1 MLEHQGLIEGV
12 QFGNKKQQK
21 PCPAKACGIA
31 GVQRAVNNFFWLQ
44 GCSLQATSRAQVTQS
59 CLGAWAVEV
68 KSGFCSSA
76 PFPVSR
82 VACCRGIEC
91 QLGGELWGAEVFWGG
106 KQQEPLGSFNGTE
119 DASAGSATGARR
131 GCPGPSLQMLD
142 EEREEGCVGKAAGWL
157 Q

>member
-59 CLGAWAVEV
+59 CLGAWAVKV

-76 PFPVSR
+76 PFSVSR

-91 QLGGELWGAEVFWGG
+91 QLGGELWGAEVFWGWKRSG
-106 KQQEPLGSFNGTE
+106 
-119 DASAGSATGARR
+119 ATQIIQR
-131 GCPGPSLQMLD
+131 D
-142 EEREEGCVGKAAGWL
+142 
-157 Q
+157 